1 MAVWYSGVTRDA
13 PLKEG
18 SPIAATL
25 KAYCATGATPTLA
38 TADSADSASIRY
50 GRDDSQSSTATIPIP
65 TATGTHYSYLKY
77 LLLDVTVTGA
87 TSISNRKISIASAL
101 ATGLTL
107 WFKDQATYTQNN
119 GAQGTAAGN
128 YPADAGTNGATPSGY
143 TAVTTTPTLWD
154 NTSTSSGSSGR
165 NGDYVQTVLGVD
177 NTFTGGGG
185 TASLPN
191 LQLAYDES

>member
-38 TADSADSASIRY
+38 SADSADSASIRY

-119 GAQGTAAGN
+119 GTQGTAAGERVVHAE
-128 YPADAGTNGATPSGY
+128 YGLHIVAIAPAGTG
-143 TAVTTTPTLWD
+143 
-154 NTSTSSGSSGR
+154 
-165 NGDYVQTVLGVD
+165 
-177 NTFTGGGG
+177 
-185 TASLPN
+185 
-191 LQLAYDES
+191 

>member
-1 MAVWYSGVTRDA
+1 M
-13 PLKEG
+13 
-18 SPIAATL
+18 AATV

-38 TADSADSASIRY
+38 SADSADSDSVRY
-50 GRDDSQSSTATIPIP
+50 GRDDSQLSTATLPIP

-87 TSISNRKISIASAL
+87 TSISNRKIAIASSL

-119 GAQGTAAGN
+119 GTQGTAAGN

-143 TAVTTTPTLWD
+143 TAVTTTPTAWD
-154 NTSTSSGSSGR
+154 VSSVSSGASGR

-177 NTFTGGGG
+177 FTFAGGGG
-185 TASLPN
+185 AASLPN
-191 LQLAYDES
+191 LQVSYDEA

>member
-1 MAVWYSGVTRDA
+1 M
-13 PLKEG
+13 
-18 SPIAATL
+18 AATIR
-25 KAYCATGATPTLA
+25 AYCATGATPTLA
-38 TADSADSASIRY
+38 SADSADSASIKY

-65 TATGTHYSYLKY
+65 TSTGTHYSYLKY

-119 GAQGTAAGN
+119 GTQGTAAGN
-128 YPADAGTNGATPSGY
+128 YPADAGTNGATPAGY

-154 NTSTSSGSSGR
+154 NSSVSSGSSGR
-165 NGDYVQTVLGVD
+165 SGDYVQTVLGVD

-185 TASLPN
+185 TATLPN
-191 LQLAYDES
+191 LQLAYDEA